1 MTSILLPR
9 RETWLHKGMCT
20 GLLDPN
26 AQYIVL
32 RNDRVLSRGGGVC
45 VFIQNALRVVPV
57 NIGDE
62 FCDIEVISL
71 DVIASNTRARFFV
84 VYRPPKQDVEAVKYT
99 RNLVKCLLKNE
110 SKKYTNIEYLYS
122 PNKYGRR
129 INSKNTIKTTQLQIR
144 QKTLKARFKFRH
156 TFGP

>member
-1 MTSILLPR
+1 MYYSIIVVMTSILLPR

-62 FCDIEVISL
+62 FCDIEVIGF
-71 DVIASNTRARFFV
+71 DVIASNTRARFLW
-84 VYRPPKQDVEAVKYT
+84 YTDPPNRMSKQ
-99 RNLVKCLLKNE
+99 
-110 SKKYTNIEYLYS
+110 
-122 PNKYGRR
+122 
-129 INSKNTIKTTQLQIR
+129 
-144 QKTLKARFKFRH
+144 
-156 TFGP
+156 